1 MIDQNRKR
9 HDCVQLRLYL
19 VLFTDRLDELVDFK
33 APGLEERERMVRLYF
48 DKFVLRAATEGR
60 KSRRIKIDNFDFG
73 AKCSEI
79 AEKLE
84 GLSGR
89 EISKLGAAWQVS
101 K

>member
-1 MIDQNRKR
+1 MVNFVAISVHVKMFS
-9 HDCVQLRLYL
+9 QLP
-19 VLFTDRLDELVDFK
+19 RLDELVDFQT
-33 APGLEERERMVRLYF
+33 PGLEERERMVRLYF

-79 AEKLE
+79 AARLE

-101 K
+101 SSS

>member
-1 MIDQNRKR
+1 
-9 HDCVQLRLYL
+9 
-19 VLFTDRLDELVDFK
+19 
-33 APGLEERERMVRLYF
+33 MVRLYF

-79 AEKLE
+79 AARLD

-89 EISKLGAAWQVS
+89 EISKLGAAWQVCALAILTHLHFVRDS
-101 K
+101 VCCVLFLAPCMTLQDK